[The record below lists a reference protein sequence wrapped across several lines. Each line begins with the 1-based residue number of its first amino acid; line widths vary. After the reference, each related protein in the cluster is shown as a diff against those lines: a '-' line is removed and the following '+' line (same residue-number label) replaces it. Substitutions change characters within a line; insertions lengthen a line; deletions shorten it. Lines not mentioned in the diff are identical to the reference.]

1 MPDKPAPKLATM
13 AVHAG
18 EKRKVS
24 GAVAHPIFQ
33 TSTFVFKNSKEILKF
48 YAGKEKLYMY
58 TRYGNPTNK
67 AAAEKI
73 ATLEGGETGLIFS
86 SGMAAI
92 TSAVLSIVKTGDE
105 IIATRNLYGGTFHF
119 FNDFLPKLGI
129 KVHFI
134 DSEDVSQAE
143 KFVSKKTRILYIETP
158 TNPNLKIVD
167 IRKAVQICRKHK
179 LVSMID
185 NTFATPINQRPLDLG
200 LDVSLHSGTK
210 YLGGHADIMAGAVVG
225 KKIFIQK
232 VHQTMKTLGGSADP
246 QAAYLLLRGLKTLS
260 VRVERQNQNALELAR
275 FLARHPKVRRVF
287 YPGLS
292 SHPQHQLARTQMSGF
307 GGVICLEV
315 KGGLKSAIRTI
326 DSFKVILNAAS
337 LGGVESLASLPVYTS
352 HYGFSAKEL
361 KQADVTEGMIRI
373 SCGIEES
380 EVLKEDLRQALAK
393 A

>member
-1 MPDKPAPKLATM
+1 MPKKLALQLATA

-18 EKRKVS
+18 EEKKVL

-33 TSTFVFKNSKEILKF
+33 TSTFVFQNSKEILKF
-48 YAGKEKLYMY
+48 YAGKGDLYMY

-73 ATLEGGETGLIFS
+73 AELEGGEAGLVFS

-92 TSAVLSIVKTGDE
+92 TSAVLSVVKAGDE

-119 FNDFLPKLGI
+119 FNDFLPRLGI
-129 KVHFI
+129 KVHYV

-143 KFVSKKTRILYIETP
+143 QYINKKTRLLYIETP

-167 IRKAVQICRKHK
+167 IRETVQISRKNR

-200 LDVSLHSGTK
+200 VEVSIHSGTK
-210 YLGGHADIMAGAVVG
+210 YLGGHSDIIAGAVVA
-225 KKIFIQK
+225 KKSFIQK
-232 VHQTMKTLGGSADP
+232 VHRTMKTLGGSADP

-260 VRVERQNQNALELAR
+260 VRVERQNQNALEIAK
-275 FLARHPKVRRVF
+275 FLAGHHKVRRVF
-287 YPGLS
+287 YPGLP
-292 SHPQHQLARTQMSGF
+292 SHPQHKLARSQMSGF

-315 KGGLKSAIRTI
+315 IGGLKSAVRTI

-352 HYGFSAKEL
+352 HYGFAPKEL
-361 KQADVTEGMIRI
+361 RQADVTPGMVRI